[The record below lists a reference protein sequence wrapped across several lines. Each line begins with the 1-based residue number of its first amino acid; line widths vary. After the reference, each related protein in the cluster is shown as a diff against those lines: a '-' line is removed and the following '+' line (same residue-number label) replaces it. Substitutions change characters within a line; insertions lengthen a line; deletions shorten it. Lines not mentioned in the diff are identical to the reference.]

1 VVARGKGHL
10 HGNPTGG
17 VFLDEATQELHQ
29 RYHQETLDYTTRNI
43 EWVQNKGFAV
53 DELMPGEGERDQV
66 WRASRKRLFRF
77 PHVEARDMHR
87 VEFSDQAPQRFVRE
101 GVDPEAAGD
110 PGDNIFVVNL
120 PRRPTKLRHAL
131 EQLHG
136 AGVNAVII
144 DGVDGDAFVCQRDMD
159 DLGVSTLP
167 NYCGHANT
175 LPYLTSGQLG
185 CFMSHFA
192 VWQHMVDNNVASA
205 LILEDDFD
213 LQENFAAR
221 LGQYLEE
228 AHAHG
233 EDWNL
238 MYLGRSP
245 TEGDW
250 RVVSEHI
257 VEPGYTLWTV
267 GYLLK
272 LEVAKA
278 FVEGHVERRLAPLD
292 HYFSVAMGKGLDLHW
307 NEQALEWAKHI
318 PQVMR
323 GLAVRPPLVM
333 PWAGSMFL
341 SDTAMMRK
349 GTKYMKDLPVE
360 RPETPVWT
368 PGIGMGPDAPKGF

>member
-1 VVARGKGHL
+1 ML
-10 HGNPTGG
+10 
-17 VFLDEATQELHQ
+17 QE
-29 RYHQETLDYTTRNI
+29 ES
-43 EWVQNKGFAV
+43 
-53 DELMPGEGERDQV
+53 ERDQV

-77 PHVEARDMHR
+77 PHVQAQDMHE
-87 VEFSDQAPQRFVRE
+87 VTFSDRVPQRFVRE
-101 GVDPEAAGD
+101 GVDAEAMGD
-110 PGDNIFVVNL
+110 PGDNVFVINL

-131 EQLHG
+131 EQLHA
-136 AGVNAVII
+136 AGVSATIV
-144 DGVDGDAFVCQRDMD
+144 DGVDGDAFVCQKDMET
-159 DLGVSTLP
+159 LGVSTLP
-167 NYCGHANT
+167 NYVGHANT
-175 LPYLTSGQLG
+175 LPFLTSGQLG

-192 VWQHMVDNNVASA
+192 IWQHMVDNNIPSA
-205 LILEDDFD
+205 VILEDDFD
-213 LQENFAAR
+213 LQEDFSAR

-228 AHAHG
+228 AHDHG

-267 GYLLK
+267 GYILK
-272 LEVAKA
+272 LEVAKV
-278 FVEGHVERRLAPLD
+278 FVESHVERQLAPLD
-292 HYFSVAMGKGLDLHW
+292 HYFSVCMGKGLDLHW
-307 NEQALEWAKHI
+307 NEEAQEWAKYI

-323 GLAVRPPLVM
+323 GLAVTPPLVM

-360 RPETPVWT
+360 LPENPVWT
-368 PGIGMGPDAPKGF
+368 PGIGMGKDAPEGL